1 MCVRLSHSLNRSHWS
16 QSKTCLFVRLKWRFH
31 ANQHKN
37 GKKIIIE
44 KFYSEDMSKCQ
55 IHYKRISII
64 NMEMDVY
71 VNLKANHMKESLH
84 GRSQNRPLIHDAK

>member
-16 QSKTCLFVRLKWRFH
+16 QSKTCLFVRLKWRCH

-44 KFYSEDMSKCQ
+44 NFIVGHEQMSNTLQKNIYNKYGNGCVCQ
-55 IHYKRISII
+55 FKSKSYERKST
-64 NMEMDVY
+64 
-71 VNLKANHMKESLH
+71 
-84 GRSQNRPLIHDAK
+84 